1 MADLYANFAAL
12 AAAETDGVDYRIC
25 RTKRGTAVT
34 VVAPHGGL
42 IEPGS
47 SQIAWAIARDDWSVY
62 GFEGLLPRPHRDL
75 HIASERFDEPRGL
88 ALVRAAETAV
98 GVHGRADA
106 GDPDTVWMG
115 GLDEDF
121 RDAICEALETAGF
134 DAATGGHPLKGR
146 HPNNICNRGR
156 SGAGAQLEIP
166 RSLRD
171 KLTADRARMVA
182 FTDAVRTA
190 VVARV
195 S

>member
-25 RTKRGTAVT
+25 RTNRGTPVAVI
-34 VVAPHGGL
+34 APHGGL

-62 GFEGLLPRPHRDL
+62 GFEGLLRRPHGDL
-75 HIASERFDEPRGL
+75 HITSPRFDEPRAL
-88 ALVRAAETAV
+88 SLVRAAETAV

-106 GDPDTVWMG
+106 NDPQTVWMG
-115 GLDEDF
+115 GLDFDF
-121 RDAICEALETAGF
+121 RDAICEALEAAGF
-134 DAATGGHPLKGR
+134 DAATGGHRVKGR
-146 HPNNICNRGR
+146 EPTNICNRGR

-171 KLTADRARMVA
+171 QLMADRERMMA
-182 FTDAVRTA
+182 FTDAVRAA
-190 VVARV
+190 VAVRAA
-195 S
+195 